1 MALGNCKYIFAIGRQ
16 RFMRQHVLLRLRQEI
31 LDPEVET
38 VLHPSPFRFKILGF
52 LTLFGQ
58 LIFWFIWAVLL
69 PQPYENIY
77 IRLLIAFL
85 GIGIFLEKVKSDGT
99 YSGLHL
105 YTFTVNWLQLPV
117 FFTWMYWMNNGSA
130 VWLASMASMILI
142 YYHFTDWRLATL
154 GILAGMP
161 IATGIAYW
169 QLQGLITIPLDAI
182 AVLAFCFFAAIAFGA
197 SNANLRRE
205 RLRHSLVV
213 IGIMAHELRTP
224 LATASLISQ
233 AIAAEATNNDEKSR
247 IRGLN
252 KLAKKLELLTRTI
265 NHHID
270 VQMMNARLMQLP
282 KTKQMISATGLVNK
296 VVTQYPF
303 STKKEE
309 DSLELVVH
317 EDFLFFGSER
327 QFVQVLNNVIKN
339 ALYSLKAAQSR
350 FEVGDLHIE
359 LGSRSGIGRIAISD
373 KGLGISPEN
382 VARIF
387 EPFFSTSNDT
397 GHGLGLAYCKQVV
410 DNAGGS
416 LRVRSQPAE
425 GATFTIEI
433 PIQTIA
439 KGDPSH
445 HALSSISST

>member
-1 MALGNCKYIFAIGRQ
+1 MTSTFLSFCKTHRLFVRLKAEIF
-16 RFMRQHVLLRLRQEI
+16 
-31 LDPEVET
+31 DPELET
-38 VLHPSPFRFKILGF
+38 VLHPSSIRFKVLAF
-52 LTLFGQ
+52 FTLVGQ
-58 LIFWFIWAVLL
+58 LIFWFIWSVWL
-69 PQPYENIY
+69 PQPYENLY
-77 IRLLIAFL
+77 IRLLLAVL
-85 GIGIFLEKVKSDGT
+85 GAGMFFENPKFSFAV
-99 YSGLHL
+99 
-105 YTFTVNWLQLPV
+105 FWLQLPV
-117 FFTWMYWMNNGSA
+117 FFTWMYWMNNGNT
-130 VWLASMASMILI
+130 VWLGSMAAMVLI

-154 GILAGMP
+154 GLLLGVPFGTLMAFLQLGMLPELLTANAVVIIFSFLA
-161 IATGIAYW
+161 
-169 QLQGLITIPLDAI
+169 
-182 AVLAFCFFAAIAFGA
+182 AVSLGA
-197 SNANLRRE
+197 SNANVRRE

-233 AIAAEATNNDEKSR
+233 AMLTEAGNSDEKSR
-247 IRGLN
+247 MRGLS
-252 KLAKKLELLTRTI
+252 KLAKKLEALTRTI

-309 DSLELVVH
+309 DCLELVAH

-327 QFVQVLNNVIKN
+327 QFVQVLNNMIKN

-350 FEVGDLHIE
+350 FEMGDLHIE
-359 LGSRSGIGRIAISD
+359 LGSRSGTGRIAITD
-373 KGLGISPEN
+373 KGMGIKPDN

-387 EPFFSTSNDT
+387 EPFFSTSHDT

-410 DNAGGS
+410 QHAGGT
-416 LRVRSQPAE
+416 LRVKSQPDV

-439 KGDPSH
+439 PGDPSH